1 MNIMRTYCNVTGGD
15 RNGRREERGRK
26 EGRKREGRRGV
37 RGEERWE
44 REERCGEKR
53 KEGG

>member
-37 RGEERWE
+37 RGE
-44 REERCGEKR
+44 GN
-53 KEGG
+53 